1 MGATIRTKGGYQL
14 VNGLDHLDTLNQRT
28 LISPVACDG
37 IGLHTAAAVAMTL
50 SPADAGVGITFKRT
64 DIARSAPI
72 AARWDQVVDTRLCT
86 TLGNDDGN
94 TVSTVEHLMA
104 AFSGC
109 GVDNVVVEV
118 DGPELPIMDG
128 SSAPF
133 VSMIESVGLVEQPA
147 PLRIIRLHKTV
158 TVSDG
163 ERFASLAPGDGFT
176 LAFEISFENPAVAR
190 QTIMVGLVNGTFKRE
205 LASARTFGFLD
216 DVEAMQAAGIARG
229 GSLDNAVV
237 ISGDSILNV
246 DGLRYE
252 DEFVRHKALDAIGDL
267 FLAGARITGRFEGV
281 CSGHDMNN
289 RLLRAMFA
297 DAEAWSLVTVGADEA
312 EAASQ
317 VVGEPVWT
325 AESDQPRVAF
335 TA

>member
-1 MGATIRTKGGYQL
+1 M

-28 LISPVACDG
+28 LNSPVACDG
-37 IGLHTAAAVAMTL
+37 IGLHTGAAVAMTL
-50 SPADAGVGITFKRT
+50 RPAGAGEGISFKRT
-64 DIARSAPI
+64 DIAGSMPI
-72 AARWDQVVDTRLCT
+72 PARWDQVVDTRLCT
-86 TLGNDDGN
+86 TLGNDDGV

-104 AFSGC
+104 AFAGC
-109 GVDNVVVEV
+109 GVDNAIVEI

-133 VSMIESVGLVEQPA
+133 VSLIESVGLVEQPA
-147 PLRIIRLHKTV
+147 PLRIILLHKTV

-163 ERFASLAPGDGFT
+163 ERCASLSPGNGFS
-176 LAFEISFENPAVAR
+176 LGFEISFENPTVAR
-190 QTIMVGLVNGTFKRE
+190 QTITVGLVNGTFKRE

-216 DVEAMQAAGIARG
+216 EVEAMQAAGLARG

-237 ISGDSILNV
+237 ISGDSILNA

-267 FLAGARITGRFEGV
+267 FLAGARIIGRFEGV

-289 RLLRAMFA
+289 RLLCAMFA

-312 EAASQ
+312 EAVSE
-317 VVGEPVWT
+317 VVGEAAWVETPDRPSVAAT
-325 AESDQPRVAF
+325 A
-335 TA
+335 

>member
-1 MGATIRTKGGYQL
+1 M

-216 DVEAMQAAGIARG
+216 DVEAMQAAGLARG

>member
-1 MGATIRTKGGYQL
+1 M

-28 LISPVACDG
+28 LKSPVACDG
-37 IGLHTAAAVAMTL
+37 IGLHTGAAVAMTL
-50 SPADAGVGITFKRT
+50 RPADAGAGIVFKRI
-64 DIARSAPI
+64 DIAGSAPI
-72 AARWDQVVDTRLCT
+72 PARWDRVVDTRLCT
-86 TLGNDDGN
+86 TLGNEYGV

-104 AFSGC
+104 AFAGC
-109 GVDNVVVEV
+109 GVDNAVVEI

-133 VSMIESVGLVEQPA
+133 VSLIESAGLVEQPA

-163 ERFASLAPGDGFT
+163 ERFASLAPGDGFS
-176 LAFEISFENPAVAR
+176 LGFEISFENPTVAR
-190 QTIMVGLVNGTFKRE
+190 QTITVGLINGTFKRE

-216 DVEAMQAAGIARG
+216 EVEAMQAAGLARG

-237 ISGDSILNV
+237 ISGDSILNA

-267 FLAGARITGRFEGV
+267 FLAGARIIGRFEGV

-297 DAEAWSLVTVGADEA
+297 DAEAWSLVSVGADET
-312 EAASQ
+312 ASVST
-317 VVGEPVWT
+317 VVGAPAWTEAPEAPEPPI
-325 AESDQPRVAF
+325 AAAPA
-335 TA
+335 

>member
-1 MGATIRTKGGYQL
+1 M

-28 LISPVACDG
+28 LKSPVACDG
-37 IGLHTAAAVAMTL
+37 IGLHTGAAVAMTL
-50 SPADAGVGITFKRT
+50 RPADAGAGIVFKRI
-64 DIARSAPI
+64 DIAGSAPI
-72 AARWDQVVDTRLCT
+72 PARWDRVVDTRLCT
-86 TLGNDDGN
+86 TLGNEYGV

-104 AFSGC
+104 AFAGC
-109 GVDNVVVEV
+109 GVDNAVVEI

-133 VSMIESVGLVEQPA
+133 VSLIESAGLVEQPA

-163 ERFASLAPGDGFT
+163 ERFASLAPGDGFS
-176 LAFEISFENPAVAR
+176 LGFEISFENPTVAR
-190 QTIMVGLVNGTFKRE
+190 QTITVGLINGTFKRE

-216 DVEAMQAAGIARG
+216 EVEAMQAAGLARG

-237 ISGDSILNV
+237 ISGDSILNA

-267 FLAGARITGRFEGV
+267 FLAGARIIGRFEGV

-297 DAEAWSLVTVGADEA
+297 DAEAWSLVSVGADET
-312 EAASQ
+312 ESVST
-317 VVGEPVWT
+317 VVGAPAWTEAPEAPEAPEPPI
-325 AESDQPRVAF
+325 AAAPA
-335 TA
+335 

>member
-1 MGATIRTKGGYQL
+1 LGATIRTKGGYQL

-216 DVEAMQAAGIARG
+216 DVEAMQAAGLARG

>member
-1 MGATIRTKGGYQL
+1 M

-28 LISPVACDG
+28 LKSSVSCDG
-37 IGLHTAAAVAMTL
+37 IGLHTGAAVAMTL
-50 SPADAGVGITFKRT
+50 RPAESGAGIVFERK
-64 DIARSAPI
+64 DIAGSAPI
-72 AARWDQVVDTRLCT
+72 PARWDHVVDTRLCT
-86 TLGNDDGN
+86 TLGNDDGV
-94 TVSTVEHLMA
+94 TVTTVEHLMA

-109 GVDNVVVEV
+109 GVDNAVVEI

-133 VSMIESVGLVEQPA
+133 VSLIDSVGLVEQQA

-158 TVSDG
+158 TVRDG
-163 ERFASLAPGDGFT
+163 ERFASLAPGNGFS
-176 LAFEISFENPAVAR
+176 LGFEISFENPTVAR
-190 QTIMVGLVNGTFKRE
+190 QTITVGLVNGTFKGE

-216 DVEAMQAAGIARG
+216 EVEAMQAAGFARG

-237 ISGDSILNV
+237 ISGDSVLNA
-246 DGLRYE
+246 DGLRYD

-267 FLAGARITGRFEGV
+267 FLAGARIIGRFEGV

-289 RLLRAMFA
+289 RLLRAMFS

-312 EAASQ
+312 EAVSAG
-317 VVGEPVWT
+317 VGEPAWT
-325 AESDQPRVAF
+325 EAPEQPSA